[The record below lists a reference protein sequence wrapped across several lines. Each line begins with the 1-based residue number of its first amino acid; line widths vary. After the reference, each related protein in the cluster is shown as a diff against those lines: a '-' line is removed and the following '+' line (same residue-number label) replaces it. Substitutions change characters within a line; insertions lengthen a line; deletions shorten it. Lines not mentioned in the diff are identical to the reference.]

1 MAQATERLA
10 TIETTLRIV
19 MKTLK
24 IFLPLIV
31 V

>member
-19 MKTLK
+19 TKTLK